1 MTDCNEM
8 KLGEVYTC
16 KQCGLELEVVKEC
29 IEAKAWRPLEQCEC
43 TQCPVT
49 CCGDE
54 LVKIE

>member
-16 KQCGLELEVVKEC
+16 EECGLELEVVKEC
-29 IEAKAWRPLEQCEC
+29 VEAELPLEQCKC
-43 TQCPVT
+43 TTCTLV

-54 LVKIE
+54 LVKKE